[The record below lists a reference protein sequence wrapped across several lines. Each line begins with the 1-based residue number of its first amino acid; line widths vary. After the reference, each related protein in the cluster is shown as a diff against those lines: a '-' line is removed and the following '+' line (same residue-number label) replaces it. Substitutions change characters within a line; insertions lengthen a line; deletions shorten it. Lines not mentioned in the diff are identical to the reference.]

1 MKNFSFHPRQ
11 AQNRQCAGFT
21 LPELL
26 VITVILG
33 VIGAV
38 GIGGFFFLVRRA
50 RVQSVALEVA
60 GWLENVRNGAA
71 DEVIA
76 NNLAGGC
83 VVTFDIGNRTA
94 GQQIAAVDADCTLPE
109 SNLRVPPGVQ
119 QDSVNLAVVGSN
131 PVTFTPRGMWIDNAG
146 APGQSFVLTISLNNA
161 LPVRCVR
168 LSPVLGTVEIGRPA
182 NSAVANCTN
191 WQAL

>member
-1 MKNFSFHPRQ
+1 MKIFSFHPRQ
-11 AQNRQCAGFT
+11 VVGRQCAGFT

-26 VITVILG
+26 VIIVILG

-38 GIGGFFFLVRRA
+38 GIQGFFFLVRRA

-60 GWLENVRNGAA
+60 GWLENVRNTAA

-83 VVTFDIGNRTA
+83 VVTFDTGNRTA
-94 GQQIAAVDADCTLPE
+94 GQQIATVDAGCTLPE
-109 SNLRVPPGVQ
+109 AILRVPPGVQ
-119 QDSVNLAVVGSN
+119 QDSVNLNVVGS

-146 APGQSFVLTISLNNA
+146 APGQNFLLTISLNNSF
-161 LPVRCVR
+161 PVRCVR

-182 NSAVANCTN
+182 SSADASCAS
-191 WQAL
+191 WQTL